1 MQKILRGI
9 SVLFFLVFLVVILTI
24 GNNIDKSVKKVYT
37 REKSITIYLAGD
49 STVSNYSS
57 SLAPR
62 TGWGQVLGNYFDKQ
76 VKIKNAATPGRSSK
90 SFIDEGRLDTIL
102 NEIGKGDYLFIQ
114 FGHNDEKIKDPN
126 RYTEP
131 YSTYKN
137 YLKQYIDGAR
147 AKQAIPVL
155 VTPVERRYF
164 TVDGVLSR
172 THGDYPAAMKEL
184 GLEEHVPVIDLTA
197 KSHALFQKLGP
208 KRTKDV
214 FLCLDAHENGNYPK
228 GVQDNTHFQKTGA
241 KMIAQLVIDGIKEH
255 NLMTLTNHLEKD
267 HND

>member
-1 MQKILRGI
+1 MQKYHWGKFVFF
-9 SVLFFLVFLVVILTI
+9 SLFFLVPILI
-24 GNNIDKSVKKVYT
+24 FGNSIAKSAKKVYT
-37 REKSITIYLAGD
+37 QEKPITIYLAGD
-49 STVSNYSS
+49 STVSDYSS

-62 TGWGQVLGNYFDKQ
+62 AGWGQVLAKYFDNQ
-76 VKIKNAATPGRSSK
+76 VVVKNEAIPSRSSK
-90 SFIDEGRLDTIL
+90 SFIDEGRLDSIL
-102 NEIGKGDYLFIQ
+102 NQIEKGDYLFIQ

-147 AKQAIPVL
+147 SKQAIPVL

-164 TVDGVLSR
+164 TEEGMLSR
-172 THGDYPAAMKEL
+172 THSNYPAAMKEL

-208 KRTKDV
+208 EKTKDV
-214 FLCLDAHENGNYPK
+214 FLWMDAKENKNYPN
-228 GVQDNTHFQKTGA
+228 GVQDNTHFQEAGA
-241 KMIAQLVIDGIKEH
+241 KLIARLVIEGIEES
-255 NLMTLTNHLEKD
+255 NLMPLTNHLEKD
-267 HND
+267 RNN

>member
-1 MQKILRGI
+1 MQKYHWGKIVFF
-9 SVLFFLVFLVVILTI
+9 SLFFLVPILI
-24 GNNIDKSVKKVYT
+24 FGNSFAKSARKVNT
-37 REKSITIYLAGD
+37 QEKPITVYLAGD
-49 STVSNYSS
+49 STVSDYSS

-62 TGWGQVLGNYFDKQ
+62 AGWGQVLNQFFDNQ
-76 VKIKNAATPGRSSK
+76 VVVKNEATPSRSSK

-102 NEIGKGDYLFIQ
+102 NEIEKGDYLFIQ

-164 TVDGVLSR
+164 TVDGDLSR

-208 KRTKDV
+208 KSTKEV
-214 FLCLDAHENGNYPK
+214 FLCLDAHENGNYPN

-241 KMIAQLVIDGIKEH
+241 KMIAQLVIDGIKES